1 MQQRRRMQRTGRLRR
16 NRGKEQAKMKVSW
29 WIIAILIANLIIHAI
44 PQEWIIGPPP
54 SAENNYNQEEK
65 L

>member
-1 MQQRRRMQRTGRLRR
+1 MRRRRRTRRTGQE
-16 NRGKEQAKMKVSW
+16 NVKISW

-54 SAENNYNQEEK
+54 SAENNYNQQESASQGQQY
-65 L
+65 

>member
-1 MQQRRRMQRTGRLRR
+1 MRRVRR
-16 NRGKEQAKMKVSW
+16 ARRADRSDVKISW
-29 WIIAILIANLIIHAI
+29 WIVAILIANLLIHAI

>member
-1 MQQRRRMQRTGRLRR
+1 MRRVRRARRAGRSDV
-16 NRGKEQAKMKVSW
+16 KISW
-29 WIIAILIANLIIHAI
+29 WIVAILIANLLIHAI

>member
-1 MQQRRRMQRTGRLRR
+1 MRRMRRPGRTRRAGRS
-16 NRGKEQAKMKVSW
+16 EMKISW

>member
-1 MQQRRRMQRTGRLRR
+1 MRRTRRIRRTSPLRR
-16 NRGKEQAKMKVSW
+16 SRGTDQAAGKISW
-29 WIIAILIANLIIHAI
+29 WIIAILIANLLLHAI

-54 SAENNYNQEEK
+54 SPENNYNQEEN